1 MASASRLRITELDFD
16 TIKQNLKN
24 FLNQQTEFTDYDFEG
39 SGLSVL
45 LDILAYN
52 THYNAYYLNMV
63 ANESFLDTAILRDSV
78 VSLGK
83 TLGYVPYSVKS
94 PVATI
99 NFTAQSASNT
109 SGTLTLYAA
118 NSSFMSNAIDGRAYN
133 FTIKDDVTV
142 TKSNTAYYFENLE
155 IYEGQYVTYDFVYN
169 QQTNPKSIFTLPD
182 TNIDTT
188 TLKVQIA
195 SSTSNTSINTY
206 NQVLDVLDVTGTSEV
221 YFLQEGRNGQFQ
233 IYFGNDAVGKS
244 LPDGALVRVN
254 YIVTNGTAANKANNF
269 VFVTGSV
276 TDNQPETITNLSITP
291 VSAAAGGSDRESID
305 TIKLSAASQF
315 STQNRLV
322 TFKDYESYLLK
333 SYPSIDSLSVWGGED
348 ETTPVYGKVFI
359 SLKPKTGYYISETE
373 KQRIIDEIIK
383 PKAIVTTTPEIRDPE
398 YLYLVVENYVEYD
411 STKTSLSSDALKT
424 SIKNAVI
431 SYNTT
436 YLNKFASS
444 FVLSKLQDAI
454 DSIDTNAIKGSEVFL
469 RLQKRF
475 EPQIGIS
482 ANYTIDFAAPLHRG
496 TTTNK
501 LQSTEFS
508 AYDILGVLRKVQIEE
523 TPESFTGIS
532 SISVLNP
539 GTGYLTTPTVTITG
553 DGTGATAEA
562 IIVNGKIQSINVL
575 NRGINYTRAV
585 VTISGG
591 SGNGATGLAIL
602 DGRQGTLRL
611 VYFDDNAQRQIIND
625 NIGSINYD
633 SGVVQLNDL
642 RVISADTSDSLL
654 RLTIESQRGIV
665 DSFRNTIISIDVED
679 PTAISTELVKI

>member
-1 MASASRLRITELDFD
+1 MADRLRITELDFD
-16 TIKQNLKN
+16 TIKQNLKT
-24 FLNQQTEFTDYDFEG
+24 FLNQQSEFTDYDFEG

-78 VSLGK
+78 VSHAK
-83 TLGYVPYSVKS
+83 TLGYLPYSMTC

-99 NFTAQSASNT
+99 NFTANSSSNT
-109 SGTLTLYAA
+109 ADTLTLPAGYI
-118 NSSFMSNAIDGRAYN
+118 FMSNLIDGKSYN
-133 FTIKDDVTV
+133 FVVLEDTIA
-142 TKSNTAYYFENLE
+142 TKSNTSFYFENLE
-155 IYEGQYVTYDFVYN
+155 IYEGNYTTYNYSYN
-169 QQTNPKSIFTLPD
+169 AATNPKQVFSLPD
-182 TNIDTT
+182 ANIDIQ
-188 TLKVQIA
+188 TLKVSVKPSS
-195 SSTSNTSINTY
+195 SSTSINSYQRVTEILDITS
-206 NQVLDVLDVTGTSEV
+206 TSKA
-221 YFLQEGRNGQFQ
+221 FFIQENKAGFYQ
-233 IYFGNDAVGKS
+233 IYFGNDSVGAS
-244 LPDGALVRVN
+244 LPDGAVV
-254 YIVTNGTAANKANNF
+254 IVSYVITSGDNANKANNF
-269 VFVTGSV
+269 IAGSSV
-276 TDNQPETITNLSITP
+276 TTDGLESINEFIISP
-291 VSAAAGGSDRESID
+291 VSAAAGGSDRESVD
-305 TIKLSAASQF
+305 NIKFSAAAQF

-348 ETTPVYGKVFI
+348 ETIPVYGKVFI

-398 YLYLVVENYVEYD
+398 FLYLVVENYVEYD
-411 STKTSLSSDALKT
+411 PTKTSLSSDALKT
-424 SIKNAVI
+424 AIKNAVI

-454 DSIDTNAIKGSEVFL
+454 DSIDTNAIKGSEVIL

-562 IIVNGKIQSINVL
+562 VIVNGKIQSINVL